1 MTVQS
6 SRLHLSLW
14 LLLHVVAF
22 ATVLNSSALAQSG
35 DRPPIETKTRAAVI
49 AVSIDKKLKG
59 DPALLADL
67 MAEGRRFVA
76 KTRVEAD
83 EEYNGNREYFRGG
96 RRYTYERGYAFRS
109 LVGNRYLSIVRDDG
123 TYTGGAHPNSR
134 LDTIL
139 WDRMQRKRISV
150 RPFFNET
157 ADNGP
162 TMTALATLVRRA
174 VSIERQER
182 REGGM
187 NEHARKEFLATLDET
202 IAKDDQLK
210 ETIQPSLLKL
220 GPVSLAP
227 STTPGKSS
235 GLTFHFSPYDVDAY
249 AAGPYTVFVPWSDL
263 KPFLSAEGTA
273 IFAGERPAK
282 DKDEL

>member
-1 MTVQS
+1 MRAPS
-6 SRLHLSLW
+6 FI
-14 LLLHVVAF
+14 VAGVLACAGLVPAAAEPKSDL
-22 ATVLNSSALAQSG
+22 AT
-35 DRPPIETKTRAAVI
+35 RTRAAVI

-59 DPALLADL
+59 DFALVADL
-67 MAEGRRFVA
+67 VADGRRFLA
-76 KTRVEAD
+76 KMRAESD
-83 EEYNGNREYFRGG
+83 GEYKSDRGYFSGG

-109 LVGNRYLSIVRDDG
+109 LVGNRYLSIVRDDS

-139 WDRMQRKRISV
+139 WDRAQKKRISM

-162 TMTALATLVRRA
+162 TMTTLAALVRRA
-174 VSIERQER
+174 VTIERQER
-182 REGGM
+182 REGPM
-187 NEHARKEFLATLDET
+187 NEHERKAFLATLDDT
-202 IAKDDQLK
+202 IAKDEQLR

-220 GPVSLAP
+220 GPISLAP

-263 KPFLSAEGTA
+263 KPFLSTEGAA
-273 IFAGERPAK
+273 IFAGERPEK
-282 DKDEL
+282 DKEL

>member
-1 MTVQS
+1 M
-6 SRLHLSLW
+6 RLNFSYVAF
-14 LLLHVVAF
+14 LLIAF
-22 ATVLNSSALAQSG
+22 ATSPAGAQRSG
-35 DRPPIETKTRAAVI
+35 TPAIETKTRAAI
-49 AVSIDKKLKG
+49 ISVSIDNKLKG
-59 DPALLADL
+59 DPALVADL
-67 MAEGRRFVA
+67 MAEGSRFVA
-76 KTRVEAD
+76 KMRAEAD
-83 EEYNGNREYFRGG
+83 EEYKSDQGYFRGG
-96 RRYTYERGYAFRS
+96 RRYTYQRGYAFRS
-109 LVGNRYLSIVRDDG
+109 LVGDRYLSIVRDDG

-139 WDRMQRKRISV
+139 WDRTQKKRISV

-157 ADNGP
+157 ADSGP
-162 TMTALATLVRRA
+162 TMTAVATLVRRA
-174 VSIERQER
+174 VSVERQER

-202 IAKDDQLK
+202 IAKDEQLK
-210 ETIQPSLLKL
+210 ETIQPTLLKL
-220 GPVSLAP
+220 GPISLAP

-263 KPFLSAEGTA
+263 KPFLSAEGAA

>member
-1 MTVQS
+1 VIRTS
-6 SRLHLSLW
+6 SFI
-14 LLLHVVAF
+14 VAG
-22 ATVLNSSALAQSG
+22 VLAYACLASAAAEPKSDL
-35 DRPPIETKTRAAVI
+35 ETKTRAAVI
-49 AVSIDKKLKG
+49 TVSIDKKLKG
-59 DPALLADL
+59 DLALVADL

-76 KTRVEAD
+76 KTRAEAD
-83 EEYNGNREYFRGG
+83 EEYKSDRGYFRGG

-139 WDRMQRKRISV
+139 WDRAQKRRISV

-162 TMTALATLVRRA
+162 TMTALAALVRRA
-174 VSIERQER
+174 VTIERQDR
-182 REGGM
+182 REGPM
-187 NEHARKEFLATLDET
+187 NEHERKEFLATLDET
-202 IAKDDQLK
+202 IAKDEQLK

-220 GPVSLAP
+220 GPISLAP

-249 AAGPYTVFVPWSDL
+249 AAGPYTVFVPWTDL

-273 IFAGERPAK
+273 IFAGERPEK
-282 DKDEL
+282 DKEL

>member
-1 MTVQS
+1 MRLNFS
-6 SRLHLSLW
+6 SIVF
-14 LLLHVVAF
+14 LLIVL
-22 ATVLNSSALAQSG
+22 ATSPAGAQRSG
-35 DRPPIETKTRAAVI
+35 TPAIETKTRVAVI
-49 AVSIDKKLKG
+49 TVSIDKKLKS
-59 DPALLADL
+59 DPALVANL
-67 MAEGRRFVA
+67 MAEGQRFAA
-76 KTRVEAD
+76 KTRAETD
-83 EEYNGNREYFRGG
+83 EEYKDNREYFRGG

-109 LVGNRYLSIVRDDG
+109 LVGNRYVSIVRDDG

-139 WDRMQRKRISV
+139 WDRTQKKRISV

-162 TMTALATLVRRA
+162 TMTAVATLVRRA
-174 VSIERQER
+174 VSIERQAR

-187 NEHARKEFLATLDET
+187 NESEKKEFLAKLDET
-202 IAKDDQLK
+202 IAKDEQLR
-210 ETIQPSLLKL
+210 ETIQPTLLKL

-249 AAGPYTVFVPWSDL
+249 AAGPYTVFVPWTDL

>member
-1 MTVQS
+1 ME
-6 SRLHLSLW
+6 LA
-14 LLLHVVAF
+14 VA
-22 ATVLNSSALAQSG
+22 AEKPA
-35 DRPPIETKTRAAVI
+35 IETKTRAAVI
-49 AVSIDKKLKG
+49 TVSIDKKLKG
-59 DPALLADL
+59 DPALVTDL

-76 KTRVEAD
+76 KTRAEAD
-83 EEYNGNREYFRGG
+83 EEYKSDQGFFRGG

-139 WDRMQRKRISV
+139 WDRAQKKRISV

-174 VSIERQER
+174 VTIERQER
-182 REGGM
+182 REGPL
-187 NEHARKEFLATLDET
+187 NESERKEFLARLDET
-202 IAKDDQLK
+202 IAKDEQLK

-220 GPVSLAP
+220 GPISLAP

-249 AAGPYTVFVPWSDL
+249 AAGPYTVFVPWTDL
-263 KPFLSAEGTA
+263 KPFLSAEGAA
-273 IFAGERPAK
+273 IFAGERPEK

>member
-1 MTVQS
+1 
-6 SRLHLSLW
+6 
-14 LLLHVVAF
+14 
-22 ATVLNSSALAQSG
+22 VLRVPPLVLAGVLACACLAPAAAEPKS
-35 DRPPIETKTRAAVI
+35 DLETKTRAAVI

-59 DPALLADL
+59 DPALVADL

-76 KTRVEAD
+76 KARAEAD
-83 EEYNGNREYFRGG
+83 EEYKSDQGYFRGG

-139 WDRMQRKRISV
+139 WDRTQKKRISV

-162 TMTALATLVRRA
+162 TMVALAALVRRA
-174 VSIERQER
+174 VTIERQDR
-182 REGGM
+182 REGPM
-187 NEHARKEFLATLDET
+187 NEHERKEFLAKLDET
-202 IAKDDQLK
+202 IAKDEQLR
-210 ETIQPSLLKL
+210 ETIQPTLLKL
-220 GPVSLAP
+220 GPISLAP

-235 GLTFHFSPYDVDAY
+235 GLTVHFSPYDVDAY
-249 AAGPYTVFVPWSDL
+249 AAGPYTVFVPWSEL
-263 KPFLSAEGTA
+263 KPYLSAEGAA
-273 IFAGERPAK
+273 IFAGERPEK
-282 DKDEL
+282 DKEL

>member
-1 MTVQS
+1 MEAS
-6 SRLHLSLW
+6 MRLNFPSI
-14 LLLHVVAF
+14 VV
-22 ATVLNSSALAQSG
+22 VLVMLAACPAGAQQSG
-35 DRPPIETKTRAAVI
+35 TPAVGAKTRAAVI

-59 DPALLADL
+59 DLALVASL

-76 KTRVEAD
+76 KMRTDAD
-83 EEYNGNREYFRGG
+83 EEYKSDQSYFRGG

-109 LVGNRYLSIVRDDG
+109 LVGNRYLSIVRDDS

-139 WDRMQRKRISV
+139 WDRAQKKRISV

-157 ADNGP
+157 ADDGS
-162 TMTALATLVRRA
+162 TMTALAELVRRA
-174 VSIERQER
+174 VAIERQER
-182 REGGM
+182 REGPL
-187 NEHARKEFLATLDET
+187 NESDRKEFLAKLDET

-220 GPVSLAP
+220 GPISLAP

-249 AAGPYTVFVPWSDL
+249 AAGPYTVFVPWTDL
-263 KPFLSAEGTA
+263 KPFLSVEGAA
-273 IFAGERPAK
+273 IFAGDRPEK
-282 DKDEL
+282 DKEL

>member
-1 MTVQS
+1 MMRAPS
-6 SRLHLSLW
+6 FIL
-14 LLLHVVAF
+14 AG
-22 ATVLNSSALAQSG
+22 VLAHACLAPAAAEPKS
-35 DRPPIETKTRAAVI
+35 DLETKTRVAVI
-49 AVSIDKKLKG
+49 TVSIDKKLKS
-59 DPALLADL
+59 DAALVADL

-76 KTRVEAD
+76 KTRAEAD
-83 EEYNGNREYFRGG
+83 EEYKDNREYFRGG

-109 LVGNRYLSIVRDDG
+109 LVGNRYLSIMRDDG
-123 TYTGGAHPNSR
+123 TYTGGAHPNTR

-139 WDRMQRKRISV
+139 WDRTQKKRISV

-174 VSIERQER
+174 VSIKRQKR

-187 NEHARKEFLATLDET
+187 NESEKKEFLAKLDET
-202 IAKDDQLK
+202 IARDEQLG

-220 GPVSLAP
+220 GPISLAP
-227 STTPGKSS
+227 STTRGKSS